1 VEINLSLF
9 LFPFSFSLIYNSSI
23 IKGLRFMAIEK
34 YLYLQKLSFAEN
46 WINGGEIP
54 APCLASSYLDSE
66 RSGTKTVDETHII
79 EGDDPRI

>member
-1 VEINLSLF
+1 
-9 LFPFSFSLIYNSSI
+9 
-23 IKGLRFMAIEK
+23 MAIEK